1 MEIYSK
7 IFIDHFMNP
16 RNVGEIKD
24 ADGTGIAE
32 NVDKSGKIVFYI
44 KVRDKKLIEIKYK
57 VLGCPSA
64 ISSSSLISEYCKNML
79 IEDALK
85 INRDFL
91 KKNLGNLPEDVFEC
105 AELSIVAFHD
115 AIINYKKG
123 GNYGN

>member
-1 MEIYSK
+1 MELYSK

-32 NVDKSGKIVFYI
+32 NLDKSGKIIFYI
-44 KVRDKKLIEIKYK
+44 KVSDEKLIEIKYK

-64 ISSSSLISEYCKNML
+64 ISSSSLISEHCKNML

-85 INRDFL
+85 INREFL
-91 KKNLGNLPEDVFEC
+91 KKTLGNLPEDVLEC
-105 AELSIVAFHD
+105 AELSIVAFHN

-123 GNYGN
+123 GNNGN